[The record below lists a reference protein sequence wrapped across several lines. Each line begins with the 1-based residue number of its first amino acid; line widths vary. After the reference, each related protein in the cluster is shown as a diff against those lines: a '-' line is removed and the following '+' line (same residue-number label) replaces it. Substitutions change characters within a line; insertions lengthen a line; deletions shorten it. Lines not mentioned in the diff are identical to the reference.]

1 MSIELPEAR
10 ILAQQL
16 DASLMGKT
24 IKSYDLRDVERM
36 MQIGFVNKNLSDF
49 ETLKDKMVKSA
60 KSRGNTIRVQLTD
73 SMNLLI
79 APEYGGVVTYLPE
92 GGKSPK
98 YHLKL
103 EFTDGSILTT
113 RITSMGVIKAVH
125 DQELSENYMYKRDF
139 IGGVS
144 PDEPDFT
151 WEWFKYTF
159 GSENRQL
166 KPLLVGKDAHIIGVS
181 NATFQDVIYRA
192 GIHPKRK
199 ATDLS
204 EIQLKALYDAIKT
217 VIDERLKKNG
227 KHRFKDINGIQGAY
241 IPAMGPNMKDQKC
254 PRCGTAIQKIAHGGG
269 SVYLCPSCQSE
280 SG

>member
-16 DASLMGKT
+16 DSAIVGKT
-24 IKSYDLRDVERM
+24 IKSYDIKDVERM
-36 MQIGFVNKNLSDF
+36 MKIGFVNKDLSDY
-49 ETLKDKMVKSA
+49 EAINEKTVESA
-60 KSRGNTIRVQLTD
+60 KSRGNTIRVKLFD

-79 APEYGGVVTYLPE
+79 APEYGGVITYLPE
-92 GGKSPK
+92 GGKLPK

-113 RITSMGVIKAVH
+113 RITSMGVIKAVN
-125 DQELSENYMYKRDF
+125 DQDLSENYMYKRDF

-144 PDEPDFT
+144 PDESDFT
-151 WEWFKYTF
+151 WEWFKETI

-166 KPLLVGKDAHIIGVS
+166 KPLLVGKEAHIIGLS

-192 GIHPKRK
+192 GIHPRRK
-199 ATDLS
+199 ATDLA
-204 EIQLKALYDAIKT
+204 EKQLKDLYTSIKT
-217 VIDERLKKNG
+217 VIAERLKKNG
-227 KHRFKDINGIQGAY
+227 KHQFKDINGIQGTY

-254 PRCGTAIQKIAHGGG
+254 PNCGTAIQKIAHGGG
-269 SVYLCPSCQSE
+269 SVYLCPSCQPE
-280 SG
+280 

>member
-16 DASLMGKT
+16 DASLLGKT

-36 MQIGFVNKNLSDF
+36 MQVGFMNKDLSDF
-49 ETLKDKMVKSA
+49 EALKNKMVKSA

-79 APEYGGVVTYLPE
+79 APEYGGVITYLPE
-92 GGKSPK
+92 GGKPPK

-125 DQELSENYMYKRDF
+125 DQSLSENYMYKRDF
-139 IGGVS
+139 ISGVS

-151 WEWFKYTF
+151 WEWFKDVI

-166 KPLLVGKDAHIIGVS
+166 KPLLVGKDAYIIGVS

-199 ATDLS
+199 ATELS
-204 EIQLKALYDAIKT
+204 EMQLKELYTAIKT
-217 VIDERLKKNG
+217 VVDERLKKNG
-227 KHRFKDINGIQGAY
+227 KHQFKDINGIQGAY
-241 IPAMGPNMKDQKC
+241 IPAMGPNMKDQNC
-254 PRCGTAIQKIAHGGG
+254 PNCGTAIQKISHGGG
-269 SVYLCPSCQSE
+269 SVYLCPSCQPE
-280 SG
+280 